1 MASGI
6 FGIALTGLNAAQ
18 AGLLTTSH
26 NVANAGT
33 AGYNRQEIRQEANKP
48 LFTGAGFFG
57 RGVEV
62 TNVVR
67 AYDNF
72 LQQSI
77 LSAEAVQGYLKGY
90 EQQINI
96 IDGIVADPTV
106 GLSPS
111 IQDFFKGL
119 QSAASNPASAPAR
132 QQMISLANT
141 LTSRFRQID
150 GRLQEVRKGVN
161 EQITSTVSQ
170 VNALAR
176 KVADL
181 NNEIAARTSGAG
193 RDPNDLL
200 DQRDAVIVELNKL
213 VKVTTLPQTDG
224 SISVAVGSGQ
234 MLVLGGTAN
243 QFAAVPSAAD
253 PESISVSFK
262 QGFSDVPIP
271 DNLLQGGKL
280 GALLN
285 FRTNTLDLAQN
296 ALGRVAVGLARTM
309 NEQHRLGQD
318 LDGNPGGDLFKVSTP
333 RVVSHA
339 NNGGNAQIQ
348 ASLSSVGELTASD
361 YRVVFTQA
369 GTYDVIR
376 LSDNFKQT
384 ASAAQM
390 TAGFTMD
397 GVTFQRSSGA
407 PISGDSFLVQPVRGG
422 GRDIDVMITD
432 VKRIAAAA
440 PFRTDAPLSNVGTG
454 KIDGGVSNSPYDKVT
469 INFTSATTFTVTNT
483 TTGAPIA
490 PPGAALPLTPASYTW
505 AYPANATVTVNGWQ
519 TTLTGAPATG
529 DQFVIDKTVASKGS
543 ANTGTGTIAEV
554 VPDPAARPVGAPVPN
569 PPQSVFLPQLDAVRN
584 NVTITFTSTTQFN
597 VVDTTT
603 GTTLATG
610 LNYNPATSNA
620 VGFNGWSI
628 KLSGGP
634 VAGDVFTVGPNTNG
648 SADNRNALAMA
659 NLQTANV
666 LGDASA
672 TYQSAYSQ
680 MVSSVGNQASEIKIG
695 VKAQDTL
702 VKEANS
708 QKSAFS
714 GVNLD
719 EEAANLLKYQQA
731 YLAASKVISIA
742 QQTFQSILDI

>member
-6 FGIALTGLNAAQ
+6 FGVALTGLNAAQ
-18 AGLLTTSH
+18 SGLLTTSH

-33 AGYNRQEIRQEANKP
+33 AGYNRQEIRQEASKP

-67 AYDNF
+67 AYSDF
-72 LQQSI
+72 LQQSV
-77 LSAEAVQGYLKGY
+77 LSAESAQGYLKGY
-90 EQQINI
+90 EQQVNI

-141 LTSRFRQID
+141 LASRFRQID
-150 GRLQEVRKGVN
+150 SRLQEVRVGVN

-170 VNALAR
+170 INALAT
-176 KVADL
+176 KIADL
-181 NNEIAARTSGAG
+181 NNGIAARTSGAG

-200 DQRDAVIVELNKL
+200 DQRDAVIQELNKL
-213 VKVTTLPQTDG
+213 VKVTTLQQTDG
-224 SISVAVGSGQ
+224 SLNVAVGSGQ

-243 QFAAVPSAAD
+243 QFSAIPSATD

-285 FRTNTLDLAQN
+285 FRTNTLNLAQN
-296 ALGRVAVGLARTM
+296 ALGRVAIGLGRTM

-318 LDGNPGGDLFKVSTP
+318 LDGNMGGDLFQVSTP
-333 RVVSHA
+333 RVVNYA
-339 NNGGNAQIQ
+339 NNGGNANIQ
-348 ASLSSVGELTASD
+348 AKLSSVGELTNSD

-376 LSDNFKQT
+376 LSDNYKQNAT
-384 ASAAQM
+384 AAQIA
-390 TAGFTMD
+390 AGYTMD
-397 GVTFQRSSGA
+397 GVTFTLTAGA
-407 PISGDSFLVQPVRGG
+407 PLAGDSFLVQPTRGG
-422 GRDIDVMITD
+422 ARDFQMLVTD
-432 VKRIAAAA
+432 TNRIATAA
-440 PFRTDAPLSNVGTG
+440 PFRTDAPLTNVGTG
-454 KIDGGVSNSPYDKVT
+454 KVDGGVSNSPYDKVT
-469 INFTSATTFTVTNT
+469 INFTGAGTFTVTDT

-490 PPGAALPLTPASYTW
+490 RPGAAVPLTNASYVW

-519 TTLTGAPATG
+519 TTISGVPASG
-529 DQFVIDKTVASKGS
+529 DQFVVDKTVASKGTV
-543 ANTGTGTIAEV
+543 NTGTGTIGEV

-569 PPQSVFLPQLDAVRN
+569 PPQSVFLPQLDKVRN
-584 NVTITFTSTTQFN
+584 NVTVTFTSPTQFN
-597 VVDTTT
+597 VVDNTT
-603 GTTLATG
+603 GTTLASG
-610 LNYNPATSNA
+610 LNYNPAIANA
-620 VGFNGWSI
+620 VSFNGWSI
-628 KLSGGP
+628 KLSGAP
-634 VAGDVFTVGPNTNG
+634 VAGDVFKVGPNTNA
-648 SADNRNALAMA
+648 SADSRNALALA
-659 NLQTANV
+659 GLQTANV
-666 LGDASA
+666 LGDGSA

-680 MVSSVGNQASEIKIG
+680 MVSTVGNQASEVKIG

-708 QKSAFS
+708 QKSEFS

-742 QQTFQSILDI
+742 QETFKSILNI